1 MKIGEII
8 RDRRMELNMT
18 QEDLAKAVDTTK
30 ATVSRWESG
39 EIQKIRESMIRNLC
53 AVLQISPM
61 IFFQREEVLMP
72 DEAKVIDAYRIANE
86 GIRQSVRILLNVKEE
101 ET

>member
-39 EIQKIRESMIRNLC
+39 EIQKIRESMIRKLC

-101 ET
+101 KT

>member
-39 EIQKIRESMIRNLC
+39 EIHKIRESMIRRLC

-86 GIRQSVRILLNVKEE
+86 GIRPSVRILLNVKEE